1 MKLLPSLRQKKRYV
15 VFEIVS
21 DKSFS
26 LGEVQEAVENS
37 LSKFFGDWG
46 LAKASP
52 LFVKEKWSETK
63 QRFVIKVNHAF
74 VDELKSALIL
84 NKKIKNTP
92 ALIKSII
99 TSGTLKKAGSYL

>member
-21 DKSFS
+21 DKCFS
-26 LGEVQEAVENS
+26 IGEVQEAVESS
-37 LSKFFGDWG
+37 LSKFLGDWG

-63 QRFVIKVNHAF
+63 QRFVIKVNHTF

-92 ALIKSII
+92 ALIKSIV
-99 TSGTLKKAGSYL
+99 TSGTLKKVGSYL

>member
-15 VFEIVS
+15 VFEVVS
-21 DKSFS
+21 DKCFS
-26 LGEVQEAVENS
+26 LSEVQEAVENS
-37 LSKFFGDWG
+37 LSKFLGDWG

-52 LFVKEKWSETK
+52 ILIKEKWNETK
-63 QRFVIKVNHAF
+63 QRFVIKVNHTF

-92 ALIKSII
+92 ALIKSIV